1 MSNMRWIWIDRFE
14 EFHSGKSATAIK
26 MVSRAED
33 HLYEQ
38 TPLYPVMPHS
48 LILEGLAQTGG
59 ILLGEANDFKEKV
72 VLAKITSASFF
83 DHAVPGDELRYIAK
97 LVDIRTEGGL
107 AECQVLK
114 NGTLMAQAEIF
125 FAHVDQSRSQEMALP
140 QENFVFGQGHLSEM
154 IKKARAMTP
163 RDSIDTTTT

>member
-1 MSNMRWIWIDRFE
+1 MRWVWIDRFE
-14 EFHSGKSATAIK
+14 EFHSGQSAVAIK

-72 VLAKITSASFF
+72 VLAKITSAKFH
-83 DHAVPGDELRYIAK
+83 DHAVPGDELRYEAK
-97 LVDIRTEGGL
+97 LVDVRSEGGL
-107 AECQVLK
+107 AECRVLK
-114 NGTLMAQAEIF
+114 NGTLMAEAEIF
-125 FAHVDQSRSQEMALP
+125 FAHVDQARSQEMELP
-140 QENFVFGQGHLSEM
+140 QENFVFGQGHLSAM
-154 IKKARAMTP
+154 IKKARSLSPTDQAGT
-163 RDSIDTTTT
+163 STS